1 MCRRSP
7 GLKVAPV
14 VEVLLQREVT
24 GQEKLGG
31 CWRVKW
37 AWVRV
42 VG

>member
-7 GLKVAPV
+7 GLKVVPV
-14 VEVLLQREVT
+14 VEVLLPREVT
-24 GQEKLGG
+24 GQEKPVV